1 MIYRWIAGLLGAGL
15 FANAVFQLARPL
27 AWYDAVP
34 GAPLTGAF
42 NPHFVRDIGMA
53 YLVVVLG
60 LAWFAWRPRQGWPAL
75 VCAAA
80 FLSLHA
86 AIHIGDA
93 SCGGSAWRDLAR
105 DFPGVFL
112 PALITAGI
120 AFVHRPLNA
129 APKEA

>member
-1 MIYRWIAGLLGAGL
+1 MIYRWIAALLGGGL
-15 FANAVFQLARPL
+15 AVNALIQLARPL

-34 GAPLTGAF
+34 GVPLTGPF

-53 YLVVVLG
+53 YLVVALG
-60 LAWFAWRPRQGWPAL
+60 LVWFAARPRQGWPAL

-86 AIHIGDA
+86 AIHVGDA
-93 SCGGSAWRDLAR
+93 SCGGSAWRDLVR

-112 PALITAGI
+112 PALITAWI
-120 AFVHRPLNA
+120 AWAARPQ
-129 APKEA
+129 KES